1 MAEQCDVA
9 VVGAGLAGL
18 VAARRITETGLRVT
32 VLEAS
37 DDIGGRVRT
46 DAVDGFLLDRGFQT
60 MCPAY
65 PALQEECDL
74 SELHLRP
81 FTRGVAV
88 HWGGRTHQLRPGPTA
103 ALALAAGLVPPA
115 DGLTL
120 VELAAR
126 DTLGSTAAV
135 LRQPD
140 LSTLDELKAADVS
153 PVTVDRVLRPF
164 LAGVFLEDRLATSG
178 RFFHLMWRMFLRGGA
193 AVPAQGMQALPRLL
207 ASRLPLGTIR
217 TGARVDALTPHGV
230 AVHGGE
236 EIAARAVVVATD
248 GNTAARL
255 LPGLRTPAWHGV
267 TTFYHACFGAPS
279 AHPMLTVDP
288 GGGGLITNTVVL
300 TAAAAGY
307 STDGRALI
315 ATSTLDTVTP
325 VDMLERAIRARL
337 SVLYE
342 VPTDGW
348 QFLDAYRIPHALPAM
363 PAPHRMRRPV
373 RHGPGRYVC
382 GDHRD
387 TSSIQGAL
395 VSGRRAADAVLA
407 DLGARVYAAGR
418 V

>member
-1 MAEQCDVA
+1 MAEHCDVA

-18 VAARRITETGLRVT
+18 VAARRITEAGLRVT
-32 VLEAS
+32 VLEAA

-46 DAVDGFLLDRGFQT
+46 DTVDGFLLDRGFQT
-60 MCPAY
+60 LCPAY
-65 PALQEECDL
+65 PALQDECDL
-74 SELHLRP
+74 ADLHLRP
-81 FTRGVAV
+81 FTRGLAV
-88 HWGGRTHQLRPGPTA
+88 HWGGRTHHLRPGPTA

-140 LSTLDELKAADVS
+140 LTTLDELKAADLS

-164 LAGVFLEDRLATSG
+164 LAGVFLEDRLDTSG

-193 AVPAQGMQALPRLL
+193 AVPARGMQALPRLL
-207 ASRLPLGTIR
+207 AARLPAGTIH
-217 TGARVDALTPHGV
+217 TGARVDGLTPHGV
-230 AVHGGE
+230 AVHGGD
-236 EIAARAVVVATD
+236 EIVARAVVVATD
-248 GNTAARL
+248 GAAAAAL
-255 LPGLRTPAWHGV
+255 LPGLRAPAWHGV

-288 GGGGLITNTVVL
+288 GSGGLLTNTVVL

-307 STDGRALI
+307 ATDGRALI
-315 ATSTLDTVTP
+315 ATSTLDTATP
-325 VDMLERAIRARL
+325 VDELERAIRARL

-373 RHGPGRYVC
+373 RHGYGRYVC

-395 VSGRRAADAVLA
+395 VSGRRAANAVLA

>member
-1 MAEQCDVA
+1 MAEHCDVA

-18 VAARRITETGLRVT
+18 VAARRITEAGLRVT

-37 DDIGGRVRT
+37 DDVGGRVRT
-46 DAVDGFLLDRGFQT
+46 DTVDGFLLDRGFQT
-60 MCPAY
+60 LCPAY
-65 PALQEECDL
+65 PALQEEYDL
-74 SELHLRP
+74 TDLHLRP

-88 HWGGRTHQLRPGPTA
+88 HWAGRTHHLRPGPTA
-103 ALALAAGLVPPA
+103 ALALASGLVPAA

-140 LSTLDELKAADVS
+140 VSTLDELKAADLA
-153 PVTVDRVLRPF
+153 PATVDRVLRPF
-164 LAGVFLEDRLATSG
+164 LAGVFLEDRLDTSG

-207 ASRLPLGTIR
+207 AARLPAGTVR
-217 TGARVDALTPHGV
+217 CDARVERLTPHGV
-230 AVHGGE
+230 AVAGGD
-236 EIAARAVVVATD
+236 EITARAVVVATD
-248 GNTAARL
+248 GGTAAAL

-279 AHPMLTVDP
+279 MHPMLTVDP
-288 GGGGLITNTVVL
+288 GGGGLVTNTVVL

-307 STDGRALI
+307 ATDGRSLI
-315 ATSTLDTVTP
+315 ATSTLDTSSP
-325 VDMLERAIRARL
+325 IDALERSVRARL
-337 SVLYE
+337 AVLYD
-342 VPTDGW
+342 VPTAGW

-373 RHGPGRYVC
+373 RHGYGRYVC

-395 VSGRRAADAVLA
+395 VSGRRAANAVLA

>member
-1 MAEQCDVA
+1 MAEHCDVA

-18 VAARRITETGLRVT
+18 VAARRITEAGLRVT

-46 DAVDGFLLDRGFQT
+46 DTVDGFLLDRGFQT
-60 MCPAY
+60 LCPAY

-74 SELHLRP
+74 TDLHLRP
-81 FTRGVAV
+81 FARGVAV
-88 HWGGRTHQLRPGPTA
+88 HWAGRTHHLRPGPTA
-103 ALALAAGLVPPA
+103 AFALASGLVPAA
-115 DGLTL
+115 DALTL

-135 LRQPD
+135 LRRPD
-140 LSTLDELKAADVS
+140 VSTLDELRLADLA
-153 PVTVDRVLRPF
+153 PATVDRVLRPF
-164 LAGVFLEDRLATSG
+164 LAGVFLEDRLDTSG

-207 ASRLPLGTIR
+207 AARLPVGTVR
-217 TGARVDALTPHGV
+217 CHARVERLTAHGV
-230 AVHGGE
+230 AVAGDD
-236 EIAARAVVVATD
+236 EITARAVVVATD
-248 GNTAARL
+248 GATAATL

-279 AHPMLTVDP
+279 VHPMLTVDP
-288 GGGGLITNTVVL
+288 GGGGLVTNTVVL
-300 TAAAAGY
+300 TTAAAGY
-307 STDGRALI
+307 ATDGRALI
-315 ATSTLDTVTP
+315 ATSTLDMSTP
-325 VDMLERAIRARL
+325 IDALERSVRARL
-337 SVLYE
+337 AVLYD
-342 VPTDGW
+342 VPTAGW

-373 RHGPGRYVC
+373 RHGYGRYVC

-387 TSSIQGAL
+387 TSSVQGAL
-395 VSGRRAADAVLA
+395 VSGRRAANAVLA